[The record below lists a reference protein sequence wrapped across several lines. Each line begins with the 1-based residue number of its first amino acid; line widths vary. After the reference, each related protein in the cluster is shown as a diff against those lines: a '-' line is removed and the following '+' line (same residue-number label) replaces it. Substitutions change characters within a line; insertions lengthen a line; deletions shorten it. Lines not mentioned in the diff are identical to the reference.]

1 MRDLQAVKSFVYAN
15 RRLQAGDYF
24 TARTTGDARV
34 LVAIGS
40 ARGQD
45 APAPRTVELHPIPE
59 AWRDLSWPALKSL
72 AANVSDEK
80 IKSKDDAVAAIEL
93 EIESRKVAS

>member
-24 TARTTGDARV
+24 TARTSGDARV

-40 ARGQD
+40 ARCQT
-45 APAPRTVELHPIPE
+45 AETVEELHPIPE
-59 AWRDLSWPALKSL
+59 GWRDLSWPALKSL
-72 AANVSDEK
+72 AASVSDEK
-80 IKSKDDAVAAIEL
+80 IKSKDDAIAAIEL
-93 EIESRKVAS
+93 EVESRKVAS